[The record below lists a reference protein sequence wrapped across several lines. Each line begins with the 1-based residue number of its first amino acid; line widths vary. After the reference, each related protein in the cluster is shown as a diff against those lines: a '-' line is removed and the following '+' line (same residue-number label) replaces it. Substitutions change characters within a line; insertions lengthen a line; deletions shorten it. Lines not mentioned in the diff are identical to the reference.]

1 MASGALPTTPPRP
14 ARSPPPVDSAW
25 RAVHPHP
32 PINAAVGTTI
42 GVSTAAARMSML
54 TVPKAR
60 ARPPSMPQFSPPQ
73 QQLLQRSLAGETAA
87 GTGAGVALTTAALAS
102 LTAAQQQPSPPTQQ
116 QQQQPHVR
124 RAYHRHTR
132 TLTPSGPPP
141 ALPPSVRPVVSDAAS
156 PSSGGA
162 HNARPCTPVQQTMPA
177 HDPYAYP
184 ALAPSP
190 ALLSLQQRAA
200 RQRPLGLRPRRSLGN
215 GGGPSACCG
224 ASQYSVSS
232 SSQGTM
238 RSSSSPLS
246 TMVRACE
253 VDVEALREG
262 MKVAEGV
269 RRSVLGDEGDARGG
283 LEVVEQVRGVER
295 SGRWCRVRRGWGVGD
310 GGKKKRGSMVRE
322 EAEGDLGFEGR
333 NWVRNASGEESV
345 SEGEGGPVV
354 ASEREDSGVEL
365 EVTACGE
372 SSAESSSGP
381 SENRRSNLSEK
392 SRGFLLPSWNGYLVP
407 KAASSALSQQSFL
420 EAVLAAGKVTPLLL
434 QQHQLDG
441 GEQCLMSASSPGND
455 GAAPAGCVD
464 GISRSGTIVVRRARS
479 LEELQQ
485 QLSAKTTAGMSQE
498 DQGDIAGVGL
508 GLSWL
513 IGVGAGDEQAAQD
526 GKSTTQETDQG
537 AKERLLEM
545 RRVPRTRRRTVGLG

>member
-1 MASGALPTTPPRP
+1 
-14 ARSPPPVDSAW
+14 
-25 RAVHPHP
+25 
-32 PINAAVGTTI
+32 
-42 GVSTAAARMSML
+42 
-54 TVPKAR
+54 
-60 ARPPSMPQFSPPQ
+60 
-73 QQLLQRSLAGETAA
+73 
-87 GTGAGVALTTAALAS
+87 
-102 LTAAQQQPSPPTQQ
+102 
-116 QQQQPHVR
+116 
-124 RAYHRHTR
+124 
-132 TLTPSGPPP
+132 
-141 ALPPSVRPVVSDAAS
+141 
-156 PSSGGA
+156 
-162 HNARPCTPVQQTMPA
+162 
-177 HDPYAYP
+177 
-184 ALAPSP
+184 
-190 ALLSLQQRAA
+190 
-200 RQRPLGLRPRRSLGN
+200 
-215 GGGPSACCG
+215 
-224 ASQYSVSS
+224 
-232 SSQGTM
+232 
-238 RSSSSPLS
+238 
-246 TMVRACE
+246 
-253 VDVEALREG
+253 
-262 MKVAEGV
+262 
-269 RRSVLGDEGDARGG
+269 
-283 LEVVEQVRGVER
+283 
-295 SGRWCRVRRGWGVGD
+295 
-310 GGKKKRGSMVRE
+310 MVRE